1 MKARRINAFTIIEV
15 TIAMLLTA
23 LTIGIT
29 YSDNNIVA
37 KTYKAYS
44 AKNENITKFITL
56 DHILRRDFDRADTIL
71 KDSAGVAL
79 KISSTIIK
87 YKFFPNY
94 IIRESSKIDTFKLQ
108 AVDPV
113 TAFESLPI
121 NDMGEQS
128 ESNCVDELY
137 FKLIVNND
145 TVLYHYRKL
154 YSSENLINRNPDA
167 VN

>member
-15 TIAMLLTA
+15 TIAMLLAA

-29 YSDNNIVA
+29 YSVYNIVA
-37 KTYKAYS
+37 KTYKTYS
-44 AKNENITKFITL
+44 AKNENITEFITL

-79 KISSTIIK
+79 KISNTIIK

-113 TAFESLPI
+113 TAFGSLPI

-128 ESNCVDELY
+128 
-137 FKLIVNND
+137 
-145 TVLYHYRKL
+145 
-154 YSSENLINRNPDA
+154 
-167 VN
+167 